1 MSNYLPFWPEWEV
14 QEKLGQGS
22 YGAVYKIRKRV
33 SASEGTEIFS
43 ALKVLHIPLNDSE
56 IKNYQSQGIDTA
68 SIKTILQEEV
78 SALENEIRVMISL
91 ASAAG
96 IVTIEDYH
104 IQKQQNRIGWD
115 LFIRMELLESLS
127 DYVERN
133 NGISVE
139 EVLKLGCDLCDALT
153 ACESRNIIHRDI
165 KPANI
170 FRNSFGQFKLGD
182 FGVAKQME
190 GTRSAATRV
199 GTPNFEA
206 PEVYSGKKYDNT
218 VDIYGLGVVLYTY
231 LNNGRKPFY
240 PPYPETIT
248 RNTMQEAFE
257 RRMNG
262 EPVPPIKIIDRKLS
276 AIIEKACAFQPSKR
290 YQKAA
295 QMKADLEEYK
305 YLTNRKQIYKEP
317 EKSNILGGEQ
327 AILLKS
333 QKSSHGIAIGIG
345 IVGAIVVGTAGIFLG
360 RMSERNSKPKDE
372 VEISRVITPTSEP
385 TNTPLPTQTP
395 GPTST
400 QAPTPTLE
408 PIYITTPSVIQ
419 ESTST
424 PIPELSASDMN
435 DLGNRYY
442 YGDGVNQDYEKAFEW
457 YEKAAKAGSSDAMTD
472 LGYMYQT
479 GVGINQDYKKAI
491 EWYEKAAEAGEKVAL
506 YDLGYMYENG
516 YGVEQDYKK
525 AFDCY
530 EKAAEAGYLDAK
542 EALERMQEDGLLSE
556 QDSDNLAN
564 VSVGDVITFGT
575 YEQDNDL
582 SNGKEEIE
590 WIVLEKEEDRVLVI
604 SKYGLDAQPYNT
616 GMKGV
621 TWNTCTLRKW
631 LNSTFLDEAFTEAEQ
646 SLIPTVTLLNADNPE
661 YGTAGGNDTEDK
673 VFLLSIEET
682 EQYFDTDE
690 SRECQ
695 TTAYAKEQGA
705 YTGSSSEICWWWL
718 RSPGDY
724 SDSAAGV
731 FDAGSVDFDG
741 SSVYRD
747 NGGVRPALWINL

>member
-1 MSNYLPFWPEWEV
+1 MNNYLPFWPEWEV

-33 SASEGTEIFS
+33 SASEGTEIYS
-43 ALKVLHIPLNDSE
+43 ALKVLHIPLNESE

-182 FGVAKQME
+182 FGVAKQIE

-248 RNTMQEAFE
+248 RNIMQEAFE

-262 EPVPPIKIIDRKLS
+262 EPVPPIKNIDRKLS
-276 AIIEKACAFQPSKR
+276 AIIEKACAFQPSRR

-305 YLTNRKQIYKEP
+305 YISKRKQVVKELKRSNFTQKNSIAQP
-317 EKSNILGGEQ
+317 KPKKSFRLILVVV
-327 AILLKS
+327 
-333 QKSSHGIAIGIG
+333 GIAAMVTIGTIAV
-345 IVGAIVVGTAGIFLG
+345 ILCTRANRFKDAIIYPETANVV
-360 RMSERNSKPKDE
+360 
-372 VEISRVITPTSEP
+372 TPTSEP
-385 TNTPLPTQTP
+385 TNTSLTTQTL

-400 QAPTPTLE
+400 VAPTPTLE
-408 PIYITTPSVIQ
+408 PIYITTPSVTP
-419 ESTST
+419 EPTST

-435 DLGNRYY
+435 NLGDQYY
-442 YGDGVNQDYEKAFEW
+442 YGNGVDQDYEKAFEW
-457 YEKAAKAGSSDAMTD
+457 YEKAADAGSADAMTV
-472 LGYMYQT
+472 LGNMYKN
-479 GVGINQDYKKAI
+479 GEGIEQDFEKAE
-491 EWYEKAAEAGEKVAL
+491 EWYQKAADAGDWLAMEAVEKIHA
-506 YDLGYMYENG
+506 
-516 YGVEQDYKK
+516 
-525 AFDCY
+525 
-530 EKAAEAGYLDAK
+530 
-542 EALERMQEDGLLSE
+542 
-556 QDSDNLAN
+556 LAN
-564 VSVGDVITFGT
+564 EESEEDASNTSGSELSSNPSEMFSDVSVGETITFGS

-582 SNGKEEIE
+582 SEKEEIE
-590 WIVLEKEEDRVLVI
+590 WIVLAKEDNKALLI
-604 SKYGLDAQPYNT
+604 SKYALDGKKYNEEHT
-616 GMKGV
+616 SV
-621 TWNTCTLRKW
+621 TWENCTLRTW
-631 LNSTFLDEAFTEAEQ
+631 LNSTFISTAFTREQQ
-646 SLIPTVTLLNADNPE
+646 SLIQTVIVKNADILLN
-661 YGTAGGNDTEDK
+661 GTVVGNDTEDK
-673 VFLLSIEET
+673 VFLLSIREVSRYLGSEKG
-682 EQYFDTDE
+682 
-690 SRECQ
+690 RECVP
-695 TTAYAKEQGA
+695 TDYAIVQGA
-705 YTGSSSEICWWWL
+705 LASDEYSASGRATCVWWL
-718 RSPGDY
+718 RSLGHESIDAPV
-724 SDSAAGV
+724 V
-731 FDAGSVDFDG
+731 FNDG
-741 SSVYRD
+741 FVNNYD
-747 NGGVRPALWINL
+747 NYGIYVNDGHNAVRPALWINLDP